1 MFVKTRLT
9 DKGDRVSVNGWFCPG
24 PDLRDY
30 NDRHKKVTALLALKS
45 RSDFFLANDEDLPD
59 TVDLSDDFPQ
69 VRDQGPLG
77 ACVAFGIVSIF
88 EYHAIRHMGMYERLS
103 ERSLY
108 KNMRFLLQLK
118 GDSGGYVRAGMG
130 AAKAIGIAPS
140 KYWPYNIPAF
150 DDDIPAEV
158 QMLSRS
164 YEGITYLR
172 HDGGTNTPPICALAS
187 AKKYLAAGFPFVFAF
202 YGFNSFNDS
211 GYVPM
216 PGPNESAI
224 WGHCVAAVG
233 YDDYIEIES
242 ADRQSNSKGAVIFR
256 NSWGSRWGINQGH
269 GYLPY
274 DYFLRQYAL
283 DMWTVLDA
291 NWLDSDLYGF

>member
-1 MFVKTRLT
+1 MFVKMRQT
-9 DKGDRVSVNGWFCPG
+9 DKGETVSVNGWFYPG

-45 RSDFFLANDEDLPD
+45 RSDFFLANEDDLPD
-59 TVDLSDDFPQ
+59 TIDLRDIFPQ

-77 ACVAFGIVSIF
+77 SCVAFGIVSIF
-88 EYHAIRHMGMYERLS
+88 EYHAIRNMGIYERLS

-108 KNMRFLLQLK
+108 KNMRFLLQFK

-140 KYWPYNIPAF
+140 KYWPYDIPSF
-150 DDDIPAEV
+150 DESIPAEV
-158 QMLSRS
+158 QTLSKN

-172 HDGGTNTPPICALAS
+172 HDGGQNTPPACALAS
-187 AKKYLAAGFPFVFAF
+187 AKKYLAAGFPFAFGF
-202 YGFNSFNDS
+202 YGFDSFEDN
-211 GYVPM
+211 GKVPM
-216 PGPNESAI
+216 PRANESAQ
-224 WGHCVAAVG
+224 WGHCVSAVG
-233 YDDYIEIES
+233 YDDYIEILS
-242 ADRQSNSKGAVIFR
+242 ADGEAISKGAIIFR
-256 NSWGSRWGINQGH
+256 NSWGNRWGFEGY

-283 DMWTVLDA
+283 DMWTILDA
-291 NWLDSDLYGF
+291 KWLDTDLYGF